1 MTRLLVLRPQPG
13 ADATARRAQALGLDA
28 LAVPLFTVRAVD
40 WTPPDPGSL
49 DAVLMT
55 SANAAR
61 FGGENLARYHSLPLY
76 AVGAATARA
85 ARDAGFADVT
95 SGAADGAAIVALAV
109 AQGKRRLL
117 HLAGR
122 DHIPLNDRAVAIERR
137 IVYASDAVSALPDL
151 ARKSISGGALGLLHS
166 VRAAQLFGELF
177 DAARLDRSRL
187 MIAGLS
193 PAICAAAG
201 VGWSRVAAAP
211 TPDDEALLAIAA
223 RLCDQGSENGHPAA
237 S

>member
-1 MTRLLVLRPQPG
+1 MTRLLVLRPRPG
-13 ADATARRAQALGLDA
+13 ADATVRRAQALGLDA
-28 LAVPLFTVRAVD
+28 LATPIFTVEAVD
-40 WTPPDPGSL
+40 WTPPDTASF

-61 FGGENLARYHSLPLY
+61 FGGEGLSRYHSLPLF
-76 AVGAATARA
+76 AVGVATARA
-85 ARDAGFADVT
+85 AQDAGFTEVT

-117 HLAGR
+117 HLVGR
-122 DHIPLNDRAVAIERR
+122 DHIALDDPRAAIERR
-137 IVYASDAVSALPDL
+137 IVYASEAVRALPDH
-151 ARKSISGGALGLLHS
+151 ARTSMDDGALVLLHS

-177 DAARLDRSRL
+177 DAARLNRSSI

-201 VGWSRVAAAP
+201 VGWASVAAAP

-223 RLCDQGSENGHPAA
+223 RLCDQSTENGHPAA

>member
-1 MTRLLVLRPQPG
+1 MTVLLVLRPQPG
-13 ADATARRAQALGLDA
+13 ADATVRRAQALGLDA
-28 LAVPLFTVRAVD
+28 LATPLFTVRALD
-40 WTPPDPGSL
+40 WTSPDPGGF

-61 FGGENLARYHSLPLY
+61 FGGDGLSRYHSLPLY
-76 AVGAATARA
+76 AVGAATARSA
-85 ARDAGFADVT
+85 YDAGFTDVT
-95 SGAADGAAIVALAV
+95 SGTADGAAIVALAV

-117 HLAGR
+117 HFAGR
-122 DHIPLNDRAVAIERR
+122 DHIALDGQGAAIERR
-137 IVYASDAVSALPDL
+137 TVYASEAVSALPGL
-151 ARKSISGGALGLLHS
+151 ARKNISDGALVLLHS
-166 VRAAQLFGELF
+166 VRAAHLFGELF
-177 DAARLDRSRL
+177 DAARLDRGRL

-201 VGWSRVAAAP
+201 VGWAGVASAP
-211 TPDDEALLAIAA
+211 MPDDEALLAIAA